1 MNNNL
6 KKLSAFYLGSLLERG
21 KIDPIIIL
29 EYFLSNFRNAKKNE
43 RLSFTKIFKKE
54 SFKEAEL
61 SWKRQKKNER
71 LSFFD
76 GIPIVWKDLIDFEG
90 FPAFAGSKLIK
101 KLRKKENT
109 KNAEIIK
116 IAKKHGLVSLAKTS
130 TVEFAFGGIGINK
143 SCKLPH
149 NLMFEDQA
157 LAPGGS
163 STGAATAVFSGLAP
177 MAVGTDTAGSVRIPS
192 AWHSLVGFKPSSK
205 KISTKGVLPLSTTHD
220 SVGTI
225 CKSVKDTKIL
235 YNILS
240 NMQNKN
246 LRETKKNIK
255 IGHVENMNFAFL
267 DDLSKKKIEE
277 LYSTISKLGISIKK
291 IKVPEFEEIN
301 DLISSYGSLVN
312 YEAWEF
318 WKEKIKNNLDAL
330 DSNVADRFLI
340 GKKMNQDTVNF
351 LKKKTLELKK
361 KVFYKLEEYDF
372 FIMPTVALEP
382 PSLRVLANKR
392 SYHYYNSLVLNNTRA
407 ANIFDLCA
415 ISIPLLFKARK
426 WLSIS
431 IISKKNNDENLLDVA
446 EKIESILR

>member
-6 KKLSAFYLGSLLERG
+6 KKLSAFYLGSLLERS

-29 EYFLSNFRNAKKNE
+29 EYFLSNFRNAEKNE

-54 SFKEAEL
+54 AFKEAEL

-76 GIPIVWKDLIDFEG
+76 GIPLVWKDLIDLEG

-101 KLRKKENT
+101 KLRNKEHA
-109 KNAEIIK
+109 KNAKIVK

-143 SCKLPH
+143 SYKLPH
-149 NLMFEDQA
+149 NIMFKDQG

-163 STGAATAVFSGLAP
+163 STGSATAVFSGLAP
-177 MAVGTDTAGSVRIPS
+177 MAVGTDTAGSIRIPS

-205 KISTKGVLPLSTTHD
+205 KISTNGVLPLSTTFD

-240 NMQNKN
+240 NSKNKF
-246 LRETKKNIK
+246 LLGTGQNIK
-255 IGHVENMNFAFL
+255 IGHVENLNFSFL
-267 DDLSKKKIEE
+267 DDLSKQKIEE
-277 LYSTISKLGISIKK
+277 LYLNISKLGILITK
-291 IKVPEFEEIN
+291 IKLPEFEEIN
-301 DLISSYGSLVN
+301 DLISSHGSLVN
-312 YEAWEF
+312 YEAWKF
-318 WKEKIKNNLDAL
+318 WKEKIKNNLDLL

-340 GKKMNQDTVNF
+340 GKRMKQGSVNI

-361 KVFYKLEEYDF
+361 KVFYKLEEFDF

-382 PSLRVLANKR
+382 PSLSTLKNKKN
-392 SYHYYNSLVLNNTRA
+392 YHYYNNLVLDNTRA

-415 ISIPLLFKARK
+415 ISIPLFFQKRK

-431 IISKKNNDENLLDVA
+431 IISKKNNEEKLLDVA